1 MSGNFD
7 EKWLEWAIQIEDE
20 VGCDI
25 EAGLDLGQ
33 DLGEYIAK
41 TQGRINHEKLM
52 SILQEEL
59 GNLLSQEELETIAN
73 ATQNCVRERLKEKF
87 HSAEVA

>member
-1 MSGNFD
+1 MNGNFD
-7 EKWLEWAIQIEDE
+7 QKWLAWAIQIEDE

-33 DLGEYIAK
+33 NLGKYLAR
-41 TQGRINHEKLM
+41 TQGRINHAKLM

-59 GNLLSQEELETIAN
+59 GNLLSQSELEFIAD
-73 ATQNCVRERLKEKF
+73 ATQNFCAGASQKKSLI
-87 HSAEVA
+87 